1 MKVYGA
7 KKLPL
12 TKLSLYY
19 FLSKKKKKTNK
30 TKNRE
35 DEKENNITETTYGH
49 LVSIAQIRT
58 KFAFQAF
65 FSLSP

>member
-1 MKVYGA
+1 MELRNYLLQNLAFTIFLPKRN
-7 KKLPL
+7 KKQ
-12 TKLSLYY
+12 
-19 FLSKKKKKTNK
+19 
-30 TKNRE
+30 RE